1 MAPLCLPAKTK
12 RSEILGLMVGALAE
26 VFGRSFTLHGR
37 SFVAAPDSAE
47 PSCGT
52 LKAVCVRSVMCVYIG
67 ILVCFSVYTD
77 RCYSSSLLLA
87 LLGSLILLQKKSKP
101 GDEFWVLLRDC
112 GF

>member
-1 MAPLCLPAKTK
+1 
-12 RSEILGLMVGALAE
+12 MVGALAE

-52 LKAVCVRSVMCVYIG
+52 LKAVCVRSVMCVRALYIG

-77 RCYSSSLLLA
+77 RCYSSSLLPGTA
-87 LLGSLILLQKKSKP
+87 RLLDPFTEKVQTRGRIL
-101 GDEFWVLLRDC
+101 GAFA
-112 GF
+112 

>member
-1 MAPLCLPAKTK
+1 
-12 RSEILGLMVGALAE
+12 MVGALAE

-52 LKAVCVRSVMCVYIG
+52 MKAVCVRSVMCVRALYIG
-67 ILVCFSVYTD
+67 YWCVSLCIAD
-77 RCYSSSLLLA
+77 RCYDSSSLLLA

>member
-1 MAPLCLPAKTK
+1 
-12 RSEILGLMVGALAE
+12 MVGALAE

-52 LKAVCVRSVMCVYIG
+52 LKAVCVRSVMCVRALCIG

-77 RCYSSSLLLA
+77 RCYSVFSILLRYSSSLLLA

>member
-1 MAPLCLPAKTK
+1 
-12 RSEILGLMVGALAE
+12 MVGALAE

-52 LKAVCVRSVMCVYIG
+52 MKAVCVRSVMCVRALYIG

>member
-1 MAPLCLPAKTK
+1 
-12 RSEILGLMVGALAE
+12 MVGALAE

-52 LKAVCVRSVMCVYIG
+52 LKAVCVRSVMCVRALYIG

-77 RCYSSSLLLA
+77 RCYCPTRPPFFWHCLSTARLLDPFTEKVQTRGRI
-87 LLGSLILLQKKSKP
+87 LGA
-101 GDEFWVLLRDC
+101 FA
-112 GF
+112 

>member
-1 MAPLCLPAKTK
+1 
-12 RSEILGLMVGALAE
+12 MVGALAE

-52 LKAVCVRSVMCVYIG
+52 LKAVCVRSVMCVRALYIG

-77 RCYSSSLLLA
+77 RCYSSSLPFWHCLSTARLLDPFTEKVQTRGRI
-87 LLGSLILLQKKSKP
+87 LGA
-101 GDEFWVLLRDC
+101 FA
-112 GF
+112 

>member
-1 MAPLCLPAKTK
+1 
-12 RSEILGLMVGALAE
+12 MVGALAE

-67 ILVCFSVYTD
+67 ILVCFSVY
-77 RCYSSSLLLA
+77 RRPLRLRLFLPSSGTARLLDPFTEKVQTRGRI
-87 LLGSLILLQKKSKP
+87 LGA
-101 GDEFWVLLRDC
+101 FA
-112 GF
+112 